1 MSENP
6 RGIFL
11 THTVGLY
18 SARRHT
24 YDFFLH
30 SALSAIEIYYSHAVF
45 DSVSL
50 PSVCI
55 RGKEQES
62 PADARVTRDT
72 AATYRTL
79 NSAIRSADPENSGL
93 EISNM

>member
-1 MSENP
+1 MLSFTEV
-6 RGIFL
+6 
-11 THTVGLY
+11 VGTMC
-18 SARRHT
+18 SRWM
-24 YDFFLH
+24 FQ
-30 SALSAIEIYYSHAVF
+30 
-45 DSVSL
+45 
-50 PSVCI
+50 
-55 RGKEQES
+55 QES